1 MGLLRPHLAGV
12 TTCHYPP
19 NKRIKMSR
27 SKELEQY
34 IAIIDELHAHADKQV
49 ELVIKAARI
58 VETIT
63 DADELAIVSSR
74 VNRYMEYANKKME
87 ML

>member
-1 MGLLRPHLAGV
+1 M
-12 TTCHYPP
+12 
-19 NKRIKMSR
+19 
-27 SKELEQY
+27 E
-34 IAIIDELHAHADKQV
+34 ELHAHADKQV
-49 ELVIKAARI
+49 ELVRKATKI

-63 DADELAIVSSR
+63 DEDELAVVSSR